1 MMKKR
6 GFTLIEVVLCLGLIS
21 ILMGI
26 FLVNQD
32 KKEQVKQLG
41 IAKKEIVQF
50 IRKIQQVSYYEKKEY
65 VLDIKIS
72 NKTISYMDN
81 NGKLQKL
88 ELPSNISY
96 MSNNINRDGDFTRST
111 TTNGNFEKGF
121 SIYLLDKGKKKIYYR
136 VSTNTINSLKYPIIS
151 VYKAKKAI
159 SLAEDY
165 SNEKLWSEEL

>member
-1 MMKKR
+1 MRKR
-6 GFTLIEVVLCLGLIS
+6 GFTLIEVVLYLGLIS

-50 IRKIQQVSYYEKKEY
+50 IRKIQQVSYYEKREY

-81 NGKLQKL
+81 N
-88 ELPSNISY
+88 
-96 MSNNINRDGDFTRST
+96 
-111 TTNGNFEKGF
+111 
-121 SIYLLDKGKKKIYYR
+121 
-136 VSTNTINSLKYPIIS
+136 
-151 VYKAKKAI
+151 
-159 SLAEDY
+159 
-165 SNEKLWSEEL
+165 

>member
-1 MMKKR
+1 MRKR
-6 GFTLIEVVLCLGLIS
+6 GFTLIEVVLYLGLIS

-50 IRKIQQVSYYEKKEY
+50 IRKIQQVSYYEKREY

-88 ELPSNISY
+88 ELPSNI
-96 MSNNINRDGDFTRST
+96 
-111 TTNGNFEKGF
+111 
-121 SIYLLDKGKKKIYYR
+121 
-136 VSTNTINSLKYPIIS
+136 
-151 VYKAKKAI
+151 
-159 SLAEDY
+159 
-165 SNEKLWSEEL
+165 

>member
-1 MMKKR
+1 
-6 GFTLIEVVLCLGLIS
+6 
-21 ILMGI
+21 
-26 FLVNQD
+26 
-32 KKEQVKQLG
+32 
-41 IAKKEIVQF
+41 
-50 IRKIQQVSYYEKKEY
+50 
-65 VLDIKIS
+65 
-72 NKTISYMDN
+72 MDN

-159 SLAEDY
+159 NVAEDY
-165 SNEKLWSEEL
+165 SNEKLWAEEL

>member
-1 MMKKR
+1 MRKR
-6 GFTLIEVVLCLGLIS
+6 GFTLIEVVLYLGLIS

-50 IRKIQQVSYYEKKEY
+50 IRKIQQVSYYEKREY

-81 NGKLQKL
+81 NGKLH
-88 ELPSNISY
+88 
-96 MSNNINRDGDFTRST
+96 
-111 TTNGNFEKGF
+111 
-121 SIYLLDKGKKKIYYR
+121 KKYFKIFK
-136 VSTNTINSLKYPIIS
+136 SLYNC
-151 VYKAKKAI
+151 
-159 SLAEDY
+159 L
-165 SNEKLWSEEL
+165 